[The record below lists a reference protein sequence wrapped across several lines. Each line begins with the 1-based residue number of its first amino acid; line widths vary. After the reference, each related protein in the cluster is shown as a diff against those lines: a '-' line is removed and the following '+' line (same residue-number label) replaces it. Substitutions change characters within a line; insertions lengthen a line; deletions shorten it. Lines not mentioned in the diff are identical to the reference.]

1 MLNTIIITIGVIL
14 LIYALYEF
22 VLYIMRRQSAN
33 TVEAYEL
40 MPIIRKVQVID
51 VREEPEF
58 RAKHILGARNIPY
71 SQFGQRYPEIRR
83 DKPVYLYGHGNY
95 TLSRAAHVLKK
106 NGYAKENI
114 NILKG
119 GMDEWP
125 GKVKSQL

>member
-1 MLNTIIITIGVIL
+1 M
-14 LIYALYEF
+14 
-22 VLYIMRRQSAN
+22 MRRQSAN

-71 SQFGQRYPEIRR
+71 SQFGQRFQEIRR
-83 DKPVYLYGHGNY
+83 DKPVYLYGDGNY

-106 NGYAKENI
+106 NHYNKENI

-119 GMDEWP
+119 GMEEWP
-125 GKVKSQL
+125 GKVKTQL